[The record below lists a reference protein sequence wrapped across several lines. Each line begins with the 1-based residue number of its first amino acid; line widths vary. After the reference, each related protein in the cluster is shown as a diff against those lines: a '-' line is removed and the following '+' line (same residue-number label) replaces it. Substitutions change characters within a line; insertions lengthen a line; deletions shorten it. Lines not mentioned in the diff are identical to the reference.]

1 MSKYHQK
8 NWRKNVLPS
17 IKSICVECGKTC
29 KGEYPITGC
38 GSFKRVSNS

>member
-1 MSKYHQK
+1 MSKYNQK
-8 NWRKNVLPS
+8 NCRKNVLPS

-38 GSFKRVSNS
+38 GSFKKVSNS